1 MRAWGFLESFFSFFI
16 ALKFLRFLCPV
27 PTERVRPPWARR
39 RRGARVRALRGV
51 ITTNL
56 NYKMDRKNVCT
67 QPALEPVKSIKTAR
81 A

>member
-1 MRAWGFLESFFSFFI
+1 M
-16 ALKFLRFLCPV
+16 
-27 PTERVRPPWARR
+27 
-39 RRGARVRALRGV
+39 RALRGV